1 MDNNQDLS
9 EIIKL
14 KEKLQAAKLPANLQE
29 KAGEQIERI
38 KLSLRFGGNLS
49 HLDIIEKYVDWIVNL
64 PWENETPD
72 SVDLEKTKALLD
84 KNHFGLE
91 KIKRRIMEYLAI
103 YKLQKEKMH
112 VTSIHVRPLFFVGLA
127 GTGKTTFAISLA
139 ESLGR
144 QIVRIPFGGLA
155 SASDLRGQSK
165 TTPESEPGKI
175 IKALRAVKV
184 KNPVILLDELDRV
197 TPESRSAIM
206 GVLLELLDP
215 NQNSH
220 FTDYFIDYPFDL
232 SNVLFCATAN
242 NTANIAPPVLDRLE
256 LIQMPSYTDEEKI
269 EIGKTYIL
277 PKYIKNAGLTP
288 DQLTVDE
295 KLWTELVRP
304 LGFEPGIRSLE
315 RFVETMVRKVVFKIV
330 SGEASNIYIN
340 SNNIRDYKS

>member
-14 KEKLQAAKLPANLQE
+14 KEKLQAANLPANLQE

-64 PWENETPD
+64 PWNVETQD
-72 SVDLEKTKALLD
+72 TVDIAKTKTLLD

-112 VTSIHVRPLFFVGLA
+112 ATSIHVRPLFFVGLA
-127 GTGKTTFAISLA
+127 GTGKTTFSLSIA
-139 ESLGR
+139 EALGR

-155 SASDLRGQSK
+155 SAADLRGQSK

-197 TPESRSAIM
+197 TPEARSSIM

-215 NQNSH
+215 NQNAHYS
-220 FTDYFIDYPFDL
+220 DYFIDYPFDL
-232 SNVLFCATAN
+232 SNVIFCATAN

-256 LIQMPSYTDEEKI
+256 LIQMPSYTDDEKI
-269 EIGKTYIL
+269 EIGKRYIF
-277 PKYIKNAGLTP
+277 PKYVKNAGLTT
-288 DQLTVDE
+288 DQITVDDN
-295 KLWTELVRP
+295 LWPELVRP

-315 RFVETMVRKVVFKIV
+315 RFVETMVRKVAYKIV

-340 SNNIRDYKS
+340 TNNVREYK